1 MQLSKGKDLTK
12 KIKNGEDEIAVI
24 TKPKELKFLP
34 YRYNA
39 IGPDEVLVNL
49 IGCGLDHNDIPL
61 WEGRDWLEYPL
72 PSGLPGREGWGV
84 IEEAGELSP
93 FKAGDLVAVFAPN
106 ALASKVICKHDQV
119 HKLPDDFRNI
129 IFPAKAFAFA
139 VNIFDKAKVN
149 KHEVITVLGNG
160 FVSSIICYLI
170 KVNGAIALKVA
181 NGKKDDFAE
190 ETFNWYELD
199 GLKAENKLLTND
211 RGCDKIIECTGTS
224 VACDLA
230 TSLIKDEGN
239 LILAR
244 QPKNNMIKIS
254 MEDPCGLNII
264 YAHDQS
270 LQDYHQG
277 VDKAVRLIREGTLI
291 PEEFISTVY
300 PFKEL
305 KEALDALCYDA
316 GEYNKYCISFDA

>member
-1 MQLSKGKDLTK
+1 MQLSKRKDLK
-12 KIKNGEDEIAVI
+12 ANIDNGNDEIAII
-24 TKPKELKFLP
+24 TKPGELKFLP
-34 YRYNA
+34 YEYTT
-39 IGPDEVLVNL
+39 IGPDEVLINL

-61 WEGRDWLEYPL
+61 WEGREWVEYPL

-84 IEEAGELSP
+84 IEDAGDLSP
-93 FKAGDLVAVFAPN
+93 FKPGDLVAVFAPN
-106 ALASKVICKHDQV
+106 ALANKVICKHDQV
-119 HKLPDDFRNI
+119 HKLPDDVRNV

-139 VNIFDKAKVN
+139 VNIFNKAKIN

-160 FVSSIICYLI
+160 FVSSIVCYLI
-170 KVNGAIALKVA
+170 KINGALALKVA
-181 NGKKDDFAE
+181 NGKKDNFAE
-190 ETFNWYELD
+190 ETFTWYELD

-211 RGCDKIIECTGTS
+211 QGCDKIIECTGTP

-230 TSLIKDEGN
+230 TSLIREEGN

-244 QPKNNMIKIS
+244 KPKNNIIKIK

-264 YAHDQS
+264 YAHDQN
-270 LQDYHQG
+270 LHDYHKG
-277 VDKAVRLIREGTLI
+277 VDKAISLMQNGTLN
-291 PEEFISTVY
+291 PEEFISRVY

-316 GEYNKYCISFDA
+316 GEYNKYCISFVE